1 MPRKKSDNLKPV
13 RSKSEARERGKKGGI
28 ASGAARRE
36 KKALRETM
44 EEMLKVALKD
54 KGLLSEYGKLGF
66 GGQGMTMQE
75 AISAA
80 MISEAANGN
89 VKAFVAIRDTVEVPA
104 TEEKEKAITERM
116 QLMQE
121 AFGVAADAAEDD
133 GDE

>member
-1 MPRKKSDNLKPV
+1 MPRKQSDNLKPV

-54 KGLLSEYGKLGF
+54 KRLLSEYGKLGF
-66 GGQGMTMQE
+66 SGQGMTMQE

-89 VKAFVAIRDTVEVPA
+89 VKAFNAIRETIAP
-104 TEEKEKAITERM
+104 TKEEEAAGGDNRIQITLSIEDM
-116 QLMQE
+116 SGGE
-121 AFGVAADAAEDD
+121 DAD
-133 GDE
+133 